1 MPRLKP
7 VEPLVRVDLRLTVAH
22 RAMLKQLGGVR
33 WLRAMLEK
41 KAPMPKQYY
50 NALLKEKQN
59 D

>member
-22 RAMLKQLGGVR
+22 RAMLKQLGGVK

-41 KAPMPKQYY
+41 HAPMPKKYY
-50 NALLKEKQN
+50 TK